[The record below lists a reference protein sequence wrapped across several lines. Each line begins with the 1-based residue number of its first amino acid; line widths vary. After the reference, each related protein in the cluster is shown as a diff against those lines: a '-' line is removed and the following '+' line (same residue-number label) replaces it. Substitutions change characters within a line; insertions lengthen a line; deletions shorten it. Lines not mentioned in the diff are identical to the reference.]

1 MNSTYPS
8 ALTESRNPLP
18 IEESVRP
25 KDNITLSCERTISH
39 IEMENEL
46 PKEMLKPDRISILFP
61 KSRTGPST
69 DSSNFTST
77 KQLDKM
83 NQILT
88 AIRYQQT

>member
-1 MNSTYPS
+1 
-8 ALTESRNPLP
+8 
-18 IEESVRP
+18 
-25 KDNITLSCERTISH
+25 
-39 IEMENEL
+39 MENEL